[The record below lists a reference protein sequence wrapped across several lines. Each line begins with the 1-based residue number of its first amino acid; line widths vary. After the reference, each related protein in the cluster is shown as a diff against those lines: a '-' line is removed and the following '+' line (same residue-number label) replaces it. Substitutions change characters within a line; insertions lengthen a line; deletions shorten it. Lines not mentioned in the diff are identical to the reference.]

1 MEPRVEHANELRVA
15 LREVGV
21 GDATAAREQVE
32 GERHRVHVRVVP
44 HAREVGGALA
54 GGLLEALDDRL
65 ALELVV
71 HERALE
77 VARVAQE
84 RLRERDRVLHRQLG
98 ARPDREMRGVGGVAQ
113 QHDVAAVPALVAHE
127 QEARPQRAVGHEAVA
142 LQLLGEQRLARAQR
156 LGLVHLIEAQRA
168 PRVLRG
174 FDDPRAGVL
183 VEGVGVDLDEP
194 GLGLLEDEGEGVEHE
209 VGAEPDVLAALRRD
223 AFAEV
228 RRVGLAHEAV
238 DAVRADDEVRVRE
251 LAHLAFEAQVDA
263 QPVRPPLQD
272 LQEQLPW
279 DGRERVAA
287 RAHLAPAVVD
297 VDRRPAREGVGDLE
311 VGFRV
316 GVAQGAQGFL
326 GEDDAEPEGRVG
338 RVALEDRDVVARLPH
353 QDREIQA
360 RRTGTDD
367 AHLHASTSAS
377 RSNCPMSA
385 TVGNRI
391 SSSQPASS

>member
-1 MEPRVEHANELRVA
+1 MASFVPDPIEKCAVWAASPSSTTLPRCQLSLRTSRKLVHS
-15 LREVGV
+15 
-21 GDATAAREQVE
+21 
-32 GERHRVHVRVVP
+32 ERLVMRRWP
-44 HAREVGGALA
+44 FSSSENSASHARSDSASSICV
-54 GGLLEALDDRL
+54 
-65 ALELVV
+65 
-71 HERALE
+71 
-77 VARVAQE
+77 
-84 RLRERDRVLHRQLG
+84 
-98 ARPDREMRGVGGVAQ
+98 
-113 QHDVAAVPALVAHE
+113 
-127 QEARPQRAVGHEAVA
+127 
-142 LQLLGEQRLARAQR
+142 
-156 LGLVHLIEAQRA
+156 EAQRA

-174 FDDPRAGVL
+174 LDDPGARVL
-183 VEGVGVDLDEP
+183 VEGVRVDLDEP

-209 VGAEPDVLAALRRD
+209 VGAEPDVLAALRGD

-279 DGRERVAA
+279 DGRERVPA

-316 GVAQGAQGFL
+316 GVAQGAQGLL

-338 RVALEDRDVVARLPH
+338 RVALEDRDVVARLLH
-353 QDREIQA
+353 QDREVQA

-385 TVGNRI
+385 TVGKRI